1 MILSKSSEL
10 NFLSSTGDVAVN
22 GVMAFQDFAVER
34 GYLDEVVQPEQF
46 MDDSFLTAARELLG
60 EDG

>member
-1 MILSKSSEL
+1 
-10 NFLSSTGDVAVN
+10 
-22 GVMAFQDFAVER
+22 MAFQDFAVER

-46 MDDSFLTAARELLG
+46 MDDSFLRAARELLG